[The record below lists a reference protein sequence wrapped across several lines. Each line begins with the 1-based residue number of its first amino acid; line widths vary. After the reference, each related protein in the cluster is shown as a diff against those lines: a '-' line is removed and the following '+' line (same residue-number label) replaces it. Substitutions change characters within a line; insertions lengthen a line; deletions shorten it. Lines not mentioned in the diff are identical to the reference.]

1 MSVAIRSEWTVGM
14 RRARGIPGDA
24 WFVGAALLAVRGVS
38 FHYTAALLKF
48 RIVDLPTGRGLICM
62 SLVSLGPWRW
72 LKVH

>member
-1 MSVAIRSEWTVGM
+1 MSVSLRSEWTVDM
-14 RRARGIPGDA
+14 RRARGVPGDA

-48 RIVDLPTGRGLICM
+48 RIVDLPAGRGLICM
-62 SLVSLGPWRW
+62 SLVLLGPWRW